1 MSILAQV
8 RKQLM
13 TSGMS
18 EAEVLADSA
27 GTQSLFDQI
36 QNLKREMNEAK
47 KKAADEAAAPYLE
60 AIASIEKRY
69 ALMIKLSSR

>member
-13 TSGMS
+13 TSGLS
-18 EAEVLADSA
+18 EAEVLADSS

-60 AIASIEKRY
+60 AISTIEKRY